1 MPKLIPCRL
10 QTRLSGVIEVVVQLQ
25 PKTNEGANAVPFQS
39 ITMERS
45 ASVFQNKA
53 LPTCAACFTG
63 VKYSHVL
70 YACMSQKEMKVINN
84 IDNDK

>member
-10 QTRLSGVIEVVVQLQ
+10 QTRLSGVIEVVVQFQ

-45 ASVFQNKA
+45 AIVFSKTKRYQ
-53 LPTCAACFTG
+53 
-63 VKYSHVL
+63 HVL
-70 YACMSQKEMKVINN
+70 HVSRG
-84 IDNDK
+84 